1 MNTPFKETVQTFPWN
16 QRWIPAKPLTGQQW
30 SITKTSRQANLR
42 KSCSLY
48 HPAPPII
55 HLTFSSPSKP
65 VYCWGHKDIPR
76 QRGIVTYMLSSN
88 RLNPM
93 AHTLH
98 NAVFNTYRRSRNQ
111 VLYWGPAFVMAYL
124 LMDWANRRSV
134 SLVSTFARLLGLTG
148 GDASAGTHISTRKR
162 ARRRKNVRAPD
173 PSERSNRDSVR
184 LTRDVV
190 HKYCAYA
197 DLE

>member
-1 MNTPFKETVQTFPWN
+1 
-16 QRWIPAKPLTGQQW
+16 
-30 SITKTSRQANLR
+30 
-42 KSCSLY
+42 
-48 HPAPPII
+48 
-55 HLTFSSPSKP
+55 
-65 VYCWGHKDIPR
+65 
-76 QRGIVTYMLSSN
+76 MLSSN

-98 NAVFNTYRRSRNQ
+98 NAVFNTCRRSRNQ

-134 SLVSTFARLLGLTG
+134 FSLVSTFARLLGLTG

-173 PSERSNRDSVR
+173 PSERSNRDSAR

-190 HKYCAYA
+190 SRPYDPRGKPDSCGNSSVMVDGYIPMPTSNDKPDHLFPLTLMCGH
-197 DLE
+197 